1 MSMNPKDELTEL
13 EGIAL
18 DGTGSDEAEALST
31 IFRPT
36 EPKICI
42 ATHHRE
48 TENAVRA
55 LLEMEGW
62 RVKAF
67 ASIEDMIPAVTKDTP
82 NVVFLDP
89 SLPHEG
95 VLSVPELL
103 HTKKPQASIRVVA
116 LLFDANSYAINEV
129 MKDGFDDFVVDPT
142 NQVEI
147 LARATANLRAS
158 RNLEMIHRHRRDAST
173 LLELNQALAS
183 SLDLHLILH
192 TVSGMVA
199 DVIKSDRCSII
210 LVSPLGD
217 EAVMVAA
224 SEDKSVQNL
233 RLTLSKYPE
242 LARCVDTRTHIVIE
256 NVFEDPLLEEV
267 KTVLEEQKIRSMALF
282 PIIFE
287 SKVIG
292 VLFLRSESR
301 RDPLS
306 EYEIQFA
313 QTVASTCAVSL
324 RNARLFDH
332 FRDETNRINYMRV
345 AAERRLEALRQFEDF
360 FEYAG
365 DGMTIVSEEG
375 NILYINREGRRLF
388 RRSFREMED
397 VLFADLVA
405 PESRR
410 TWDQIIKEAQQGI
423 YKESYDL
430 FISRGDNVERIF
442 SLTAGQTGGQTGLLV
457 FSFRDVTDTRQME
470 VELRTTKEFLEN
482 LIDNSPDAIVAADIR
497 GRLILLNKTAEEVL
511 GYESADVI
519 GQMHVRELY
528 PPTIAQE
535 IMEKLRASGF
545 GGVGRLHTVRQ
556 SLMDSSGA
564 PIPVNMTASIIYENG
579 EEVATV
585 GVFTDIRGQLRME
598 KELSAAQS
606 QLLATEKARVA
617 ADLAGMA
624 AHELNQPLT
633 SVLGY
638 AEMLKRRIT
647 AEDTALAK
655 PVEVVFRE
663 AERMAGIVKKIGRV
677 TRHETKSYGAQTTM
691 MDLERASKG
700 AGPEEE
706 QRTETL
712 NEIPLGLSASGFPHA
727 ENPVIRPDT
736 IDAKSHAKMR
746 ARTASTRTQTVSEMR
761 TVADDFDDP
770 QENTRPEIH
779 TGPDSSGG

>member
-1 MSMNPKDELTEL
+1 
-13 EGIAL
+13 
-18 DGTGSDEAEALST
+18 
-31 IFRPT
+31 
-36 EPKICI
+36 
-42 ATHHRE
+42 
-48 TENAVRA
+48 
-55 LLEMEGW
+55 
-62 RVKAF
+62 
-67 ASIEDMIPAVTKDTP
+67 
-82 NVVFLDP
+82 
-89 SLPHEG
+89 
-95 VLSVPELL
+95 
-103 HTKKPQASIRVVA
+103 
-116 LLFDANSYAINEV
+116 
-129 MKDGFDDFVVDPT
+129 
-142 NQVEI
+142 
-147 LARATANLRAS
+147 
-158 RNLEMIHRHRRDAST
+158 
-173 LLELNQALAS
+173 
-183 SLDLHLILH
+183 
-192 TVSGMVA
+192 
-199 DVIKSDRCSII
+199 
-210 LVSPLGD
+210 
-217 EAVMVAA
+217 
-224 SEDKSVQNL
+224 
-233 RLTLSKYPE
+233 
-242 LARCVDTRTHIVIE
+242 
-256 NVFEDPLLEEV
+256 
-267 KTVLEEQKIRSMALF
+267 MALF

-301 RDPLS
+301 REPLS
-306 EYEIQFA
+306 DYEIQFA

-365 DGMTIVSEEG
+365 DGMAIVGEEG

-410 TWDQIIKEAQQGI
+410 TWGQIIKEAQQGI

-556 SLMDSSGA
+556 KLMDSSGA

-638 AEMLKRRIT
+638 AEMLKRRIS
-647 AEDTALAK
+647 ADDTLLFK

-691 MDLERASKG
+691 MDLERASKRG
-700 AGPEEE
+700 DGDEEP
-706 QRTETL
+706 QRKETL
-712 NEIPLGLSASGFPHA
+712 SEIPMVISNSSLPNADD
-727 ENPVIRPDT
+727 PVIRPDT
-736 IDAKSHAKMR
+736 IDEKSHARVR
-746 ARTASTRTQTVSEMR
+746 ARAAAARTQTISEMR

-779 TGPDSSGG
+779 TGPDSSGA